1 MQVKA
6 FWQERR
12 QRRLEIAARVSG
24 RRCRL
29 AGPKS
34 RVWGI
39 YINIYQDLTNSAAES
54 PFFPIGWRKKNGGI
68 NIKTAKTDHARGA
81 TSGRRMRSSCRAPR
95 LSGCRPAAR
104 QHFWLRD
111 CVDARC

>member
-54 PFFPIGWRKKNGGI
+54 PFFPIGWRKKSGGI
-68 NIKTAKTDHARGA
+68 NIKTAKTP
-81 TSGRRMRSSCRAPR
+81 T
-95 LSGCRPAAR
+95 
-104 QHFWLRD
+104 LRD
-111 CVDARC
+111 RPPIWTPRFPSLPGISGISAPPVLRRAAL